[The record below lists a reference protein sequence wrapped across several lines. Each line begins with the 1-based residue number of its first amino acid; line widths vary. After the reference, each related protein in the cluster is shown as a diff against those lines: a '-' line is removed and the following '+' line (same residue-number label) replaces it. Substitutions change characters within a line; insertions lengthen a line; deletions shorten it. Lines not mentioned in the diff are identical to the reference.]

1 MVKEKIV
8 NCRECGKEFNI
19 YTRPPYKRVEC
30 SDECRENWLKR
41 QGKPMEYK
49 EDVNK
54 GRVEYKPIPVDY
66 NRSAASTACKV
77 IGGICL
83 IIAIFPLWGMFSD
96 FIEFGAFVNELRQMY
111 PPEVFNDP
119 MVQAAIADG
128 YARLAQGPLAL
139 AIPMIVIAI
148 ILFVASKFVSRAST
162 PSRVNEV
169 VPTPL

>member
-8 NCRECGKEFNI
+8 KCRECGNEFNI

-30 SDECRENWLKR
+30 SDECREKYLNR

-49 EDVNK
+49 EDFK
-54 GRVEYKPIPVDY
+54 RERVEYKPIQTND
-66 NRSAASTACKV
+66 NNQAISKACKI
-77 IGGICL
+77 IGGICIL
-83 IIAIFPLWGMFSD
+83 IAIFPLWGMFSD

-111 PPEVFNDP
+111 PPEIFNDP

-128 YARLAQGPLAL
+128 YAQLAQGPLAL

-148 ILFVASKFVSRAST
+148 ILFVASKLVTRAGT
-162 PSRVNEV
+162 PSRVEQV
-169 VPTPL
+169 VPL